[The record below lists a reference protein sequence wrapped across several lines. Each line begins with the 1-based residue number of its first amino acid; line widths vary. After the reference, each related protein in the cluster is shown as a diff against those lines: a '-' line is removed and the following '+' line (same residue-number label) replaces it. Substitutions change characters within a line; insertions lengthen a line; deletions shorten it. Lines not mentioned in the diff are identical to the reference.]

1 MIRKIIS
8 ALTLILIV
16 FVLWQAK
23 DQIFMAV
30 DYLQNTN
37 LLVVLMLIPEQL
49 FMYYC
54 CGQMFFSYMRAKGDS
69 KNISKFDL
77 FRISLE
83 LNFMNHAVPSGGVS
97 GLGYIAW
104 RLKPYGASY
113 GETSF
118 MYLLRYAITIST
130 NQLQTVL
137 AIIFLISQGELSDSA
152 SWILGVVAFVCLA
165 IFLVIVAIVVI
176 ASSKKRIDWFAKTGT
191 KFVNWFVEKITF
203 GHKKDILNLK
213 TVQSYFHD
221 IHKNLMEA
229 RENKSIL
236 IKPILWGVVYSF
248 LEVATYWV
256 VSISMGHPELLPPI
270 MVAEAIGSVIGGI
283 VATPG
288 GIGGYE
294 GSMIG
299 VMTMLNVEI
308 GLATAVVVT
317 TRVIVLVLTVGSGYG
332 FYQHAV
338 SKIGKKERAEIER
351 INEDNP
357 LD

>member
-1 MIRKIIS
+1 MVRKIIS
-8 ALTLILIV
+8 ILTFILMA
-16 FVLWQAK
+16 FVVWEAK
-23 DQIFMAV
+23 DQILMAFN
-30 DYLQNTN
+30 YLQDMNII
-37 LLVVLMLIPEQL
+37 VVLMLIPEQL

-69 KNISKFDL
+69 KNMSRFDL

-130 NQLQTVL
+130 NQLQTII
-137 AIIFLISQGELSDSA
+137 AIIFLISQGELTDSM
-152 SWILGVVAFVCLA
+152 SWILGVVAAACFA

-176 ASSKKRIDWFAKTGT
+176 ASSRKRIDWFAKIGT
-191 KFVNWFVEKITF
+191 QFVNWFVNKVTF
-203 GHKKDILNLK
+203 GHRPKILELK
-213 TVQSYFHD
+213 TVQSYFRD
-221 IHKNLMEA
+221 IHKNLMDA
-229 RENKSIL
+229 RKNKSIL
-236 IKPILWGVVYSF
+236 VKPMLWGVVYSF

-256 VSISMGHPELLPPI
+256 VSISMGHPELLPSI
-270 MVAEAIGSVIGGI
+270 MVAEAIGSVVGGI

-299 VMTMLNVEI
+299 IMTMLGVDI
-308 GLATAVVVT
+308 GLATADVIT

-338 SKIGKKERAEIER
+338 SKIGKKDRAEIER
-351 INEDNP
+351 INEENP